1 MLAYDVIGSSLV
13 ALGALSIATMR
24 VGANWGSSA
33 LYRTIDGQ
41 GAASERAPSRDSDGR
56 YHQHSD
62 PSVVELGGS
71 MGPRLIIVSNRVAVP
86 EPGSKQMAGGLVV
99 AVKAALRNR
108 TGVWFGWSG
117 KIDETETAEP
127 RTVERNRIT
136 YAVIDLSKTDF
147 EEYYNGLAN
156 RVLWPILH
164 YRVDLQEYSR
174 ADHSGYMRVN
184 RQFADKLSAFLRE
197 DDVIWVH
204 DYHLMPLARELRVR
218 GHLNPIGFF
227 LHIPCAPLDILR
239 TLPHHDEILGALTY
253 YDLIGFQTENDRDN
267 FAAYILTMPGAKQ
280 GRGHTFEVEGRQ
292 TRIGAFP
299 VSIETATYARLA
311 RNAARSPLAKEIRES
326 LTGLRLVLGVDRLDY
341 SKGIVQRIN
350 AFDRFLE
357 VNPEWRSRVTLLQI
371 TPRSRSDIKDYA
383 AIENEVTTLI
393 SRVNGRYGEASWTPI
408 RYVNRSHSRT
418 ALSGIYRAADV
429 ALITPLRDGM
439 NIVAKEYV
447 AAQDPENPGVLVLSQ
462 FAGAAAELTGA
473 LIVNPHECDS
483 VAAALKR
490 ALGMP
495 LFERRER
502 HGPMLEH
509 LRVHNIERWA
519 EDYLAALAET
529 RQRPSLMSELRAFL
543 TPSKPSTDRW
553 ATPDVRRQARERFVW
568 EWRHARRSLIARRRP
583 PARAQ
588 GEIFRRHLGQ
598 AHDEKHRNAN
608 PEPR

>member
-1 MLAYDVIGSSLV
+1 MLAYDLIGSSLV
-13 ALGALSIATMR
+13 ALGALSIATTR
-24 VGANWGSSA
+24 VRANWGLTA
-33 LYRTIDGQ
+33 LDRTLDAQ
-41 GAASERAPSRDSDGR
+41 TAASVRAPTQDSDR
-56 YHQHSD
+56 QHHQRSE
-62 PSVVELGGS
+62 PSVVELGGG

-86 EPGSKQMAGGLVV
+86 EPGNKQMAGGLVV

-117 KIDETETAEP
+117 KIEETETAEP
-127 RTVERNRIT
+127 RIVERNHIT
-136 YAVIDLSKTDF
+136 YAVIDLSKNDF

-184 RQFADKLSAFLRE
+184 RQFADRLSAFLRE
-197 DDVIWVH
+197 DDVVWVH
-204 DYHLMPLARELRVR
+204 DYHLMPLARELRAR

-239 TLPHHDEILGALTY
+239 ALPHHEEILGALTY
-253 YDLIGFQTENDRDN
+253 YDLVGFQTENDRDN
-267 FAAYILTMPGAKQ
+267 FAAYLLAMPGAKQ
-280 GRGHTFEVEGRQ
+280 GRGFTFEVEGRQ

-311 RNAARSPLAKEIRES
+311 RNAARSSFAKEMTES

-341 SKGIVQRIN
+341 SKGIVERIN

-357 VNPEWRSRVTLLQI
+357 LNPEWRSRVTLLQI

-383 AIENEVTTLI
+383 AIETEVTALV
-393 SRVNGRYGEASWTPI
+393 SRVNGHYGEASWTPI

-429 ALITPLRDGM
+429 ALVTPLRDGM

-462 FAGAAAELTGA
+462 FAGAAAELTEA
-473 LIVNPHECDS
+473 LIVNPHESDA

-490 ALGMP
+490 ALEMP
-495 LFERRER
+495 LSERRER
-502 HGPMLEH
+502 HGPMLKH
-509 LRVHNIERWA
+509 LLVHDIERWA
-519 EDYLAALAET
+519 EDYLTALAET
-529 RQRPSLMSELRAFL
+529 RQRPSLISELRAFFS
-543 TPSKPSTDRW
+543 PSESSPAQR
-553 ATPDVRRQARERFVW
+553 ATPG
-568 EWRHARRSLIARRRP
+568 
-583 PARAQ
+583 RA
-588 GEIFRRHLGQ
+588 
-598 AHDEKHRNAN
+598 
-608 PEPR
+608 

>member
-1 MLAYDVIGSSLV
+1 MLAYDLIGSSLV
-13 ALGALSIATMR
+13 ALGALSLATMR
-24 VGANWGSSA
+24 IGANWGLSA
-33 LYRTIDGQ
+33 PNRTIGERE
-41 GAASERAPSRDSDGR
+41 AASERAASRDNDGR
-56 YHQHSD
+56 YHQRDD

-71 MGPRLIIVSNRVAVP
+71 MSPRLIIVSNRVAVP
-86 EPGSKQMAGGLVV
+86 EPGNKQMAGGLVI

-127 RTVERNRIT
+127 RTVERNHVT
-136 YAVIDLSKTDF
+136 YAVIDLSKNDF
-147 EEYYNGLAN
+147 EEYCNGLAN

-184 RQFADKLSAFLRE
+184 RLFADRLSAFIRD
-197 DDVIWVH
+197 DDVIWVY
-204 DYHLMPLARELRVR
+204 DYHLMPLARELRAR

-239 TLPHHDEILGALTY
+239 TLPHHDEIFGALTY
-253 YDLIGFQTENDRDN
+253 YDLVGFQTENDRDN
-267 FAAYILTMPGAKQ
+267 YAAYLLTIPGAK
-280 GRGHTFEVEGRQ
+280 RGHGQTFEVDGRH

-311 RNAARSPLAKEIRES
+311 RNAARSPLARQIRGS
-326 LTGLRLVLGVDRLDY
+326 LTGQRLVLGVDRLDC
-341 SKGIVQRIN
+341 SKGVFQRIN

-371 TPRSRSDIKDYA
+371 TPRSRSDIKDCTA
-383 AIENEVTTLI
+383 NENEVTSLI

-408 RYVNRSHSRT
+408 RYVNRFHSRT
-418 ALSGIYRAADV
+418 ALAGIYRAADV

-439 NIVAKEYV
+439 NLVAKEFV
-447 AAQDPENPGVLVLSQ
+447 AAQDAENPGVLILSQ

-473 LIVNPHECDS
+473 LIVNPHESDA

-490 ALGMP
+490 ALEMP

-502 HGPMLEH
+502 HGLMLEH
-509 LRVHNIERWA
+509 LLVHNIELWA
-519 EDYLAALAET
+519 ESYLAALAET
-529 RQRPSLMSELRAFL
+529 RQRPRLTSDLREFL
-543 TPSKPSTDRW
+543 GSSRSWSDRR
-553 ATPDVRRQARERFVW
+553 ATAEVRRQA
-568 EWRHARRSLIARRRP
+568 
-583 PARAQ
+583 
-588 GEIFRRHLGQ
+588 
-598 AHDEKHRNAN
+598 
-608 PEPR
+608 

>member
-1 MLAYDVIGSSLV
+1 MLAYNLIGTSLV
-13 ALGALSIATMR
+13 ALGALSLATMR
-24 VGANWGSSA
+24 VRAKWGLSA
-33 LYRTIDGQ
+33 LDRTIGDQ
-41 GAASERAPSRDSDGR
+41 EAASQSAPSRDGDGR
-56 YHQHSD
+56 IHQQSV
-62 PSVVELGGS
+62 PSVVELEGS
-71 MGPRLIIVSNRVAVP
+71 MRPRLIIVSNRVAVP
-86 EPGSKQMAGGLVV
+86 DPENKQMAGGLAV

-127 RTVERNRIT
+127 RTVERNRVT
-136 YAVIDLSKTDF
+136 YAVIDLSKNDF

-184 RQFADKLSAFLRE
+184 CQFADKLSVFLRE

-204 DYHLMPLARELRVR
+204 DYHLMPLARELRAR

-239 TLPHHDEILGALTY
+239 TLPHHEEILGALTH
-253 YDLIGFQTENDRDN
+253 YDLVGFQTENDRDN
-267 FAAYILTMPGAKQ
+267 FAAYLLTMPGAKK
-280 GRGHTFEVEGRQ
+280 GSGLAFEVEGRQ

-311 RNAARSPLAKEIRES
+311 RNAARSPFAKEIRES
-326 LTGLRLVLGVDRLDY
+326 LTGLRLVLGVDRRDY
-341 SKGIVQRIN
+341 SKGIIQRIN

-357 VNPEWRSRVTLLQI
+357 VSPEWRSRVTLLQI

-429 ALITPLRDGM
+429 ALVTPLRDGM

-447 AAQDPENPGVLVLSQ
+447 AAQDAENPGVLILSQ
-462 FAGAAAELTGA
+462 FAGAAAELAGA
-473 LIVNPHECDS
+473 LIVNPHESDA

-502 HGPMLEH
+502 HGPMLQH
-509 LRVHNIERWA
+509 LLVHNIERWA

-529 RQRPSLMSELRAFL
+529 RQRPSLMSNLRAFL
-543 TPSKPSTDRW
+543 TPSKSSTERR
-553 ATPDVRRQARERFVW
+553 ATPDVRRQA
-568 EWRHARRSLIARRRP
+568 
-583 PARAQ
+583 
-588 GEIFRRHLGQ
+588 
-598 AHDEKHRNAN
+598 
-608 PEPR
+608 

>member
-1 MLAYDVIGSSLV
+1 MLAYELIGSSLV

-24 VGANWGSSA
+24 VGANRGSSA
-33 LYRTIDGQ
+33 LYRTIDGRE
-41 GAASERAPSRDSDGR
+41 AASEHVPGRGCDGENR
-56 YHQHSD
+56 QRGD
-62 PSVVELGGS
+62 PSVVEFGGS
-71 MGPRLIIVSNRVAVP
+71 VGPRLIIVSNRVAVP
-86 EPGSKQMAGGLVV
+86 EPGNRQMAGGLVV

-127 RTVERNRIT
+127 RTVERNHIT
-136 YAVIDLSKTDF
+136 YAVIDLSKNDF
-147 EEYYNGLAN
+147 EEYYHGLAS

-174 ADHSGYMRVN
+174 ADHSGYLRVN

-197 DDVIWVH
+197 DDVVWVY
-204 DYHLMPLARELRVR
+204 DYHLMPLARELRAR

-239 TLPHHDEILGALTY
+239 TLPRHDEILGALTY
-253 YDLIGFQTENDRDN
+253 YDLAGFQTENDRDN
-267 FAAYILTMPGAKQ
+267 FAAYLLTIPGAKKV
-280 GRGHTFEVEGRQ
+280 RSLTFEVEGRQ

-311 RNAARSPLAKEIRES
+311 RNAARSPFAKEIKES
-326 LTGLRLVLGVDRLDY
+326 LTGLRLVLGVDRLDC
-341 SKGIVQRIN
+341 SKGIIQRVK

-357 VNPEWRSRVTLLQI
+357 VNPEWRSRVALLLI
-371 TPRSRSDIKDYA
+371 TPRRRSDIKNFS

-393 SRVNGRYGEASWTPI
+393 GKVNGRYGEASWTPI

-429 ALITPLRDGM
+429 ALVMPLRDGM
-439 NIVAKEYV
+439 NLVAKEYV
-447 AAQDPENPGVLVLSQ
+447 AAQDPDNPGVLVLSQ

-473 LIVNPHECDS
+473 LIVNPHECDA

-509 LRVHNIERWA
+509 LLVHNIERWA

-543 TPSKPSTDRW
+543 SPS
-553 ATPDVRRQARERFVW
+553 
-568 EWRHARRSLIARRRP
+568 
-583 PARAQ
+583 
-588 GEIFRRHLGQ
+588 
-598 AHDEKHRNAN
+598 
-608 PEPR
+608 

>member
-1 MLAYDVIGSSLV
+1 MLAYDLIGSSLV
-13 ALGALSIATMR
+13 ALGALSIATTR
-24 VGANWGSSA
+24 VRANWGLTA
-33 LYRTIDGQ
+33 LDRTLGAQ
-41 GAASERAPSRDSDGR
+41 TAASERAPIQDSDR
-56 YHQHSD
+56 QYHQRSK
-62 PSVVELGGS
+62 PSAVELGGG

-86 EPGSKQMAGGLVV
+86 EPGNKQMAGGLVV

-117 KIDETETAEP
+117 KIDETATAEP
-127 RTVERNRIT
+127 RIVERNHIT
-136 YAVIDLSKTDF
+136 YAVIDLSKNDF

-174 ADHSGYMRVN
+174 VDHSGYMRVN

-197 DDVIWVH
+197 DDVVWVH
-204 DYHLMPLARELRVR
+204 DYHLMPLARELRAR

-239 TLPHHDEILGALTY
+239 TLPHHEEILGALRY
-253 YDLIGFQTENDRDN
+253 YDLVGFQTENDRDN
-267 FAAYILTMPGAKQ
+267 FAAYLLATTGAKQ
-280 GRGHTFEVEGRQ
+280 GRGFTFEVEGRQ

-311 RNAARSPLAKEIRES
+311 RNAARSSFAKEMTES

-341 SKGIVQRIN
+341 SKGIVERIN

-357 VNPEWRSRVTLLQI
+357 LNPEWRSRVTLLQI

-383 AIENEVTTLI
+383 AIETEVTALV
-393 SRVNGRYGEASWTPI
+393 SRVNGHYGEASWTPI

-418 ALSGIYRAADV
+418 ALSGIYRTADV
-429 ALITPLRDGM
+429 ALVTPLRDGM

-462 FAGAAAELTGA
+462 FAGAAAELTEA
-473 LIVNPHECDS
+473 LIVNPHESDA

-490 ALGMP
+490 ALEMP
-495 LFERRER
+495 LSERRER
-502 HGPMLEH
+502 HGPMLKH
-509 LRVHNIERWA
+509 LLVHDIERWA
-519 EDYLAALAET
+519 EDYLTALAET
-529 RQRPSLMSELRAFL
+529 RQRPSLISELRAFFS
-543 TPSKPSTDRW
+543 PSESSPAQR
-553 ATPDVRRQARERFVW
+553 ATPG
-568 EWRHARRSLIARRRP
+568 
-583 PARAQ
+583 RA
-588 GEIFRRHLGQ
+588 
-598 AHDEKHRNAN
+598 
-608 PEPR
+608 

>member
-1 MLAYDVIGSSLV
+1 MLAYDLIGSGLI

-24 VGANWGSSA
+24 VGAVWGVSA
-33 LYRTIDGQ
+33 RGQTISAQ
-41 GAASERAPSRDSDGR
+41 AAASEGAPIRDGDR
-56 YHQHSD
+56 QYHQHSD
-62 PSVVELGGS
+62 ASVVELEGN

-86 EPGSKQMAGGLVV
+86 EPGNRQMAGGLVV

-117 KIDETETAEP
+117 KIDETETVEP
-127 RTVERNRIT
+127 RIVEHNHIT
-136 YAVIDLSKTDF
+136 YAVIDLSKNDF

-197 DDVIWVH
+197 DDVVWVH
-204 DYHLMPLARELRVR
+204 DYHLMPLARELRAR

-253 YDLIGFQTENDRDN
+253 YDLVGFQTENDRDN
-267 FAAYILTMPGAKQ
+267 FAAYLLAMPGAKK
-280 GRGHTFEVEGRQ
+280 GRGLTFEVEGRQ

-311 RNAARSPLAKEIRES
+311 RNAARSPFAKEMTES

-341 SKGIVQRIN
+341 SKGIIQRIN
-350 AFDRFLE
+350 GFNRFLE
-357 VNPEWRSRVTLLQI
+357 DNPEWRSHVTLLQI

-408 RYVNRSHSRT
+408 RYVNRSHSRA
-418 ALSGIYRAADV
+418 ALAGIYRAANV
-429 ALITPLRDGM
+429 ALVTPLRDGM
-439 NIVAKEYV
+439 NLVAKEYV

-473 LIVNPHECDS
+473 LIVNPHESDA

-495 LFERRER
+495 LSERRER
-502 HGPMLEH
+502 HGPMLQH
-509 LRVHNIERWA
+509 LLVHNIELWA
-519 EDYLAALAET
+519 ADYLAALAET
-529 RQRPSLMSELRAFL
+529 RQRPSLVSDLLAFL
-543 TPSKPSTDRW
+543 GPSRSSADRW
-553 ATPDVRRQARERFVW
+553 AIPDARRQA
-568 EWRHARRSLIARRRP
+568 
-583 PARAQ
+583 
-588 GEIFRRHLGQ
+588 
-598 AHDEKHRNAN
+598 
-608 PEPR
+608 

>member
-13 ALGALSIATMR
+13 ALGALSIATTR
-24 VGANWGSSA
+24 VPANGGLTALDRTLGAQ
-33 LYRTIDGQ
+33 T
-41 GAASERAPSRDSDGR
+41 AASVRAPIQDSDR
-56 YHQHSD
+56 QYHQGSK
-62 PSVVELGGS
+62 PSVVELGGG

-86 EPGSKQMAGGLVV
+86 EPGNKQMAGGLVV

-127 RTVERNRIT
+127 RIVERNHIS
-136 YAVIDLSKTDF
+136 YAVIDLSKNDF

-174 ADHSGYMRVN
+174 IDHSGYMRVN

-197 DDVIWVH
+197 DDVVWVH
-204 DYHLMPLARELRVR
+204 DYHLMPLACELRAR

-239 TLPHHDEILGALTY
+239 TLPHHEEILGALTY
-253 YDLIGFQTENDRDN
+253 YDLVGFQTENDRDN
-267 FAAYILTMPGAKQ
+267 FGAYLLAMTGAKE
-280 GRGHTFEVEGRQ
+280 GRGLTFEVEGRK

-311 RNAARSPLAKEIRES
+311 RNAARSPFAKEMMES

-341 SKGIVQRIN
+341 SKGIVERIN

-357 VNPEWRSRVTLLQI
+357 LNPEWRSRVTLLQI

-383 AIENEVTTLI
+383 AIETEVTALV
-393 SRVNGRYGEASWTPI
+393 SRVNGHYGEASWTPI

-429 ALITPLRDGM
+429 ALVTPLRDGM
-439 NIVAKEYV
+439 NIVAKEFV

-462 FAGAAAELTGA
+462 FAGAAAELTEA
-473 LIVNPHECDS
+473 LIVNPHESDA

-490 ALGMP
+490 ALEMP
-495 LFERRER
+495 LLERRER

-509 LRVHNIERWA
+509 LLVHNIERWA

-529 RQRPSLMSELRAFL
+529 RQRPSLISELRAFFS
-543 TPSKPSTDRW
+543 PSEASTAQR
-553 ATPDVRRQARERFVW
+553 ATPG
-568 EWRHARRSLIARRRP
+568 
-583 PARAQ
+583 RA
-588 GEIFRRHLGQ
+588 
-598 AHDEKHRNAN
+598 
-608 PEPR
+608 